1 MLMACRCLTAR
12 ESEKPSHQ
20 GKQMTGVEKLTGAT
34 LNLGSRWN
42 AIDWRKAEKEVRR
55 LQTRI
60 AKAVKSGK
68 TNRIKALQWVLTHSL
83 SAKFLAVKRVASSR
97 GARTPGVDGAVWNTP
112 AKKMRG
118 ALSLQRKGYRAMPLR
133 RVLIPKRSGKMRPLG
148 IPTMKDRAMQA
159 LYLLALEPVAETL
172 ADANSYGFRPCRSCR
187 DAIGQCFIALGR
199 KYSPQWV
206 LDADIKAC
214 FDWISH
220 DWLLKNIPADRK
232 MLEQW
237 LRCGFVQNRKL
248 FPTKDGTPQGGVI
261 SPTLA
266 NMTLDG
272 LENAVRKV
280 SHIRRDKVNF
290 IRYADD
296 FIVTASSREH
306 LEQAVLPAIG
316 AFLKE
321 RGLSVSPEKTRVV
334 HIEQGFDFLGQNIRK
349 FRNKLIIKPSKDSM
363 KAFVEKAK
371 SIIREARGWNA
382 GSLIEKLNP
391 VIRGWANYHR
401 FIQAARTFGKMH
413 EILSR
418 SLLKWA
424 EHNNSG
430 RTPKWIRNRFFGLS
444 AKKRFSSMAT
454 DGRGKPKLLELISP
468 RDIRIVRYIKIKGES
483 NPFNPEWLDYFRMR
497 RVANNWSPC

>member
-1 MLMACRCLTAR
+1 
-12 ESEKPSHQ
+12 
-20 GKQMTGVEKLTGAT
+20 MTGVEKLAGAT
-34 LNLGSRWN
+34 LNLGNRWN
-42 AIDWRKAEKEVRR
+42 AVDWHRAGKEVRR
-55 LQTRI
+55 LQIRI

-68 TNRIKALQWVLTHSL
+68 GNRVKALQWVLTHSL
-83 SAKFLAVKRVASSR
+83 SAKFMAVKRVVSR
-97 GARTPGVDGAVWNTP
+97 KGAKTPGVDGAVWNTS

-118 ALSLQRKGYRAMPLR
+118 AMSLQRKGYKAMPLR
-133 RVLIPKRSGKMRPLG
+133 RILIPKRNGKMRPLG

-159 LYLLALEPVAETL
+159 LHLLALEPVAETL
-172 ADANSYGFRPCRSCR
+172 ADTNSYGFRPYRACR
-187 DAIGQCFIALGR
+187 DAIGQCFCALGR
-199 KYSPQWV
+199 KYSPKWV

-220 DWLLKNIPADRK
+220 DWLLKNIPADKK
-232 MLEQW
+232 MLVQW
-237 LRCGFVQNRKL
+237 LRCGFMQNRKL

-296 FIVTASSREH
+296 FIVTASSKEH
-306 LEQAVLPAIG
+306 LEQVVLPTIG

-349 FRNKLIIKPSKDSM
+349 YRNRLIMKPSKDNTKSF
-363 KAFVEKAK
+363 KEKVQ
-371 SIIREARGWNA
+371 SIIRNAGGWNA
-382 GSLIEKLNP
+382 GSLIGKLNP
-391 VIRGWANYHR
+391 VIRGWTNYHR
-401 FIQAARTFGKMH
+401 CIQSSKTFGNMH
-413 EILSR
+413 EILYH
-418 SLLKWA
+418 SLFKWA
-424 EHNNSG
+424 KHNNSG
-430 RTPKWIRNRFFGLS
+430 KTPKWIRNRYFGLS
-444 AKKRFSSMAT
+444 TKGRFSCMST
-454 DGRGKPKLLELISP
+454 DGRGKRRLLELISP
-468 RDIRIVRYIKIKGES
+468 REIPLVRYIKIKGES

-497 RVANNWSPC
+497 RVAKNCSPC